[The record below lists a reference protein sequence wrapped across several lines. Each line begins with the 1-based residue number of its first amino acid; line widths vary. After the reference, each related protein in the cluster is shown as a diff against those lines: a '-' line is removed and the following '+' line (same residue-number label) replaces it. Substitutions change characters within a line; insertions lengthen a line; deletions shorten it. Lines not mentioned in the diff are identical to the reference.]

1 MNNPTQLI
9 DRETAHAEL
18 IAITR
23 KLLSWAELYAK
34 SNYIDTRNPTG
45 PLSRDCF
52 DAREL
57 LAKLTPAREN

>member
-1 MNNPTQLI
+1 MNNPTQPTI
-9 DRETAHAEL
+9 AEPIPAEL

-34 SNYIDTRNPTG
+34 SNYIDTRNPSG